1 MLTKLLKGEMEGEM
15 GMVMEVEGPRN
26 LDRMGDVELHGV
38 GYWDVSLC
46 TGAGGS
52 GGVGSSVGVNGTDF
66 FDFVGVVGGD
76 EGMAEV
82 T

>member
-1 MLTKLLKGEMEGEM
+1 MLTKLLKGEIEGEM

-52 GGVGSSVGVNGTDF
+52 GGVGSSVGVNGIDF